1 MSGGSLFFDI
11 FGRDKGVGKV
21 FDDIHGKAEGLG
33 GTFGKVSAGAGRLVA
48 PLAALFAADKIKD
61 FGIASVAAFSEL
73 EDSSAAA
80 GVVFG
85 DSMTKVIEQSKTAGA
100 SLGLSSQQVINA
112 ANTFGTYGK
121 AAGLGGD
128 DLASFSTD
136 LTALAGDMASFKG
149 TSTEQAIEAV
159 GAALRGEAEPIRAYG
174 VMMDDA
180 SLKDEAMRQG
190 IIKTTKDALTPQQKI
205 LAAQGLIF
213 AQAKDAQGDFAR
225 TSQSTANVAK
235 TLAAENENLA
245 AKTGTLLAPAFT
257 AVRLKALDGVRGMSG
272 FLDKLIDV
280 QGVVADGG
288 NGFAI
293 ADALGFKG
301 DTAATIGGI
310 LDETRG
316 SYLAFFAGLREGGE
330 NTSAGVSGA
339 FEGAGIA
346 LHNTFTEM
354 KGSGLA
360 FFAAFKAGDG
370 DITSSGMAGTFER
383 LGFFGRQ
390 LWDAISPLIPTV
402 IQLYQQFSPLSML
415 FQVLGPLIPM
425 LAQQLGEIATVAGA
439 TLMPFLQ
446 SLTPLVAGVLTAIMS
461 MVPAL
466 IPVIQAVMDAFFQ
479 LVPAIMPLIG
489 MALPLITSLIPPV
502 LAALGALIPLI
513 VSIIQI
519 AIVPLVQMLGDIL
532 PPIINALIPIVTTVF
547 GMIASIITSVLQIV
561 TGVINTVMAI
571 IAGDWGAAWN
581 GILQILAGIGNL
593 VIGIVTGLGTML
605 WQVISGAMQV
615 IGAVWSAGWNFVGSV
630 LSGVFGGILRGAGD
644 MIGSLLGFFADLPG
658 KILGFW
664 NGVGSW
670 LYNVGRD
677 LINGLLNGA
686 GSLLRNVG
694 SFFADMLPEMIRG
707 PFKQALGIAS
717 PSKEFDGYGQ
727 NLGEGV
733 INGADK
739 MQSRLDA
746 RMSRLVSVPDL
757 PDVGLGQTGSARGT
771 SAGQSFVEKLD
782 ALLELL
788 RSQRPVAVHAA
799 EGQSEVLV
807 GRAIAEQLDWKG

>member
-1 MSGGSLFFDI
+1 MAGGSLFFDI

-21 FDDIHGKAEGLG
+21 FDDIGGKADGLQ
-33 GTFGKVSAGAGRLVA
+33 GTFGKVGAGAAKLVA
-48 PLAALFAADKIKD
+48 PLAAMFAVGQLKE
-61 FGIASVAAFSEL
+61 FGTASVAAFSEL

-85 DSMTKVIEQSKTAGA
+85 DSMSKVIEQSKTAG
-100 SLGLSSQQVINA
+100 STLGLSSQQVINA

-128 DLASFSTD
+128 ELAGFSTD

-213 AQAKDAQGDFAR
+213 AQTADAQGDFAR

-235 TLAAENENLA
+235 TLASEQENLA
-245 AKTGTLLAPAFT
+245 AKTGSLLAPAFT
-257 AVRLKALDGVRGMSG
+257 AVRLKALDGVRGISG
-272 FLDKLIDV
+272 FLDKVIEAKDV
-280 QGVVADGG
+280 AADGG
-288 NGFAI
+288 TNTAI
-293 ADALGFKG
+293 LSKLFGEGSSIVAPLAEGLGS
-301 DTAATIGGI
+301 A
-310 LDETRG
+310 R
-316 SYLAFFAGLREGGE
+316 AFFAGVREGGE
-330 NTSAGVSGA
+330 VTSGGMAGA
-339 FEGAGIA
+339 FEAGGIRI
-346 LHNTFTEM
+346 HNVM
-354 KGSGLA
+354 DSAKGSHHA
-360 FFAAFKAGDG
+360 FVAAFKAGDG
-370 DITSSGMAGTFER
+370 EVTSSGIAGAFER
-383 LGFFGRQ
+383 MGGFGRQ
-390 LWDAISPLIPTV
+390 LWDALSPLIPTV

-415 FQVLGPLIPM
+415 FQVLGPIIPQ
-425 LAQQLGEIATVAGA
+425 LAQALGEIATVAGA
-439 TLMPFLQ
+439 TLVPFLQ
-446 SLTPLVAGVLTAIMS
+446 SLTPLVSGVLTAIMS
-461 MVPAL
+461 MIPAL
-466 IPVIQAVMDAFFQ
+466 IPIIQAVMDAFLQ
-479 LVPAIMPLIG
+479 LLPAIMPLVG
-489 MALPLITSLIPPV
+489 SVLPMISALIPPV
-502 LAALGALIPLI
+502 LAALSSLIP
-513 VSIIQI
+513 VVVAIIQI
-519 AIVPLVQMLGDIL
+519 AIIPLVQMLADIL
-532 PPIINALIPIVTTVF
+532 PPVINALVPIVTTVF
-547 GMIASIITSVLQIV
+547 GLIASVITSVLQIV

-615 IGAVWSAGWNFVGSV
+615 LGSVWSAGWNFLGSV
-630 LSGVFGGILRGAGD
+630 LNGIFGGMLRGAGEL
-644 MIGSLLGFFADLPG
+644 IGGLMAFFGGLPGQIGGFFAG
-658 KILGFW
+658 AG
-664 NGVGSW
+664 NW
-670 LYNVGRD
+670 LYNAGRD
-677 LINGLLNGA
+677 LINGLLSGA
-686 GSLLRNVG
+686 GSLLRNIG

-707 PFKQALGIAS
+707 PFKAALGIAS
-717 PSKEFDGYGQ
+717 PSKEFAGYGE

-733 INGADK
+733 LVGVDRL
-739 MQSRLDA
+739 QSRIDN

-771 SAGQSFVEKLD
+771 SAGQSFLEKLD

-799 EGQSEVLV
+799 PGMSEEQAA
-807 GRAIAEQLDWKG
+807 RALAEQLLWKD

>member
-1 MSGGSLFFDI
+1 MSGGALFFDI

-21 FDDIHGKAEGLG
+21 FDDIHGKADGLS
-33 GTFGKVSAGAGRLVA
+33 GTFGKAGAGAAKLVA
-48 PLAALFAADKIKD
+48 PLAGLFAVGQLKE
-61 FGIASVAAFSEL
+61 FGTASVESFSML

-80 GVVFG
+80 SVVFG
-85 DSMTKVIEQSKTAGA
+85 DSMNKVIEQSKTAGTT
-100 SLGLSSQQVINA
+100 LGLSSQQVINA

-213 AQAKDAQGDFAR
+213 AQTGDAQGDFAR

-235 TLAAENENLA
+235 TLAAEQENLA
-245 AKTGTLLAPAFT
+245 AKTGSLLAPAFT
-257 AVRLKALDGVRGMSG
+257 AVKLKALDGVRGVSG
-272 FLDKLIDV
+272 FLDKVIEAKS
-280 QGVVADGG
+280 VASDGG
-288 NGFAI
+288 TNVQILSKLFGEGSGIVAPL
-293 ADALGFKG
+293 AEGLGS
-301 DTAATIGGI
+301 A
-310 LDETRG
+310 R
-316 SYLAFFAGLREGGE
+316 AFFAGLREGGE
-330 NTSAGVSGA
+330 VTSGGMAGA
-339 FEGAGIA
+339 FEGAGIRV
-346 LHNTFTEM
+346 HDTFSEL
-354 KGSGLA
+354 KGSGHA

-370 DITSSGMAGTFER
+370 DITSSGMAGTFEKM
-383 LGFFGRQ
+383 GFFGRQ

-415 FQVLGPLIPM
+415 FQVLGPLIPQ
-425 LAQQLGEIATVAGA
+425 LAQMLGEIATVAGA
-439 TLMPFLQ
+439 TLVPFLQ
-446 SLTPLVAGVLTAIMS
+446 SLTPLVAGVMGSIMS
-461 MVPAL
+461 LVPAL

-479 LVPAIMPLIG
+479 LVPAIMPLVGI
-489 MALPLITSLIPPV
+489 ALPLITSLIPPV
-502 LAALGALIPLI
+502 LGVLGSLIPVI

-532 PPIINALIPIVTTVF
+532 PPVISALVPIVTTVF
-547 GMIASIITSVLQIV
+547 GMVASIITSVLQIV

-571 IAGDWGAAWN
+571 ISGDWGAAWN

-593 VIGIVTGLGTML
+593 VIGVVTGLATLL

-615 IGAVWSAGWNFVGSV
+615 IGAVWSAGWNYVGNL
-630 LSGVFGGILRGAGD
+630 LSGIFGGILRGAGD
-644 MIGSLLGFFADLPG
+644 LIGGLMGFFGELPG
-658 KILGFW
+658 KIGSFFA
-664 NGVGSW
+664 GAGSW
-670 LYNVGRD
+670 LYNAGRD
-677 LINGLLNGA
+677 LINGLLSGA
-686 GSLLRNVG
+686 GSLLRNIG

-707 PFKQALGIAS
+707 PFKAALGIAS
-717 PSKEFDGYGQ
+717 PSKEFAGYGE
-727 NLGEGV
+727 NIGEGV
-733 INGADK
+733 LVGVDR
-739 MQSRLDA
+739 MQSRVNA
-746 RMSRLVSVPDL
+746 RMAGLVSMPDL
-757 PDVGLGQTGSARGT
+757 PAITDGQTGAGRGA
-771 SAGQSFVEKLD
+771 SAGQSFADKLD

-799 EGQSEVLV
+799 PGMSEEQTA
-807 GRAIAEQLDWKG
+807 RALAEQLLWKD

>member
-1 MSGGSLFFDI
+1 MAGGALFFDI

-21 FDDIHGKAEGLG
+21 FDDIDGKANGLS
-33 GTFGKVSAGAGRLVA
+33 GTFGKVGSGAAKLVA
-48 PLAALFAADKIKD
+48 PLAAMFAVGQLKE
-61 FGIASVAAFSEL
+61 FGTASVAAFSEL

-85 DSMTKVIEQSKTAGA
+85 DSMNKVIEQSKTAGA
-100 SLGLSSQQVINA
+100 TLGLSSQQVINA

-128 DLASFSTD
+128 QLAGFSTD

-213 AQAKDAQGDFAR
+213 AQTGDAQGDFAR

-235 TLAAENENLA
+235 TLAAEQENLA
-245 AKTGTLLAPAFT
+245 AKTGSLLAPAFT
-257 AVRLKALDGVRGMSG
+257 AVKLKALDGVRGVSG
-272 FLDKLIDV
+272 FLDKVIEAKSVASEGGTNV
-280 QGVVADGG
+280 QILSKLFGEGSGIVKPLAEG
-288 NGFAI
+288 
-293 ADALGFKG
+293 LGS
-301 DTAATIGGI
+301 A
-310 LDETRG
+310 R
-316 SYLAFFAGLREGGE
+316 AFFAGVREGGE
-330 NTSAGVSGA
+330 VTSSGMAGA
-339 FEGAGIA
+339 FESTGIRV
-346 LHNTFTEM
+346 HDTFSEL
-354 KGSGLA
+354 KGSGSA

-390 LWDAISPLIPTV
+390 LWDAISPLVPTV
-402 IQLYQQFSPLSML
+402 LGLYQQFSPLSML
-415 FQVLGPLIPM
+415 FQVLGPLIPQ
-425 LAQQLGEIATVAGA
+425 LAQALGGIATQAGA
-439 TLMPFLQ
+439 TLVPFLQ
-446 SLTPLVAGVLTAIMS
+446 SLTPLVGGVLTAIMS

-466 IPVIQAVMDAFFQ
+466 IPVVQAVMDAFLQ
-479 LVPAIMPLIG
+479 LVPAIMPLLGI
-489 MALPLITSLIPPV
+489 ALPLITSLIPPV
-502 LAALGALIPLI
+502 LAVLGSLIPVI

-532 PPIINALIPIVTTVF
+532 PPVINALIPIVTTVF
-547 GMIASIITSVLQIV
+547 GLIASIITSVLQIV

-593 VIGIVTGLGTML
+593 VIGLLTGLASLL
-605 WQVISGAMQV
+605 WGIISGLMQT
-615 IGAVWSAGWNFVGSV
+615 IGAVWSAGWAFVGNLV
-630 LSGVFGGILRGAGD
+630 GGVFGGILRGAGD
-644 MIGSLLGFFADLPG
+644 MIGGLMGFFGELPG
-658 KILGFW
+658 KIGGFFAGAG
-664 NGVGSW
+664 NW
-670 LYNVGRD
+670 LFDAGKD
-677 LINGLLNGA
+677 LINGLLSGA
-686 GSLLRNVG
+686 GSLLRNIG
-694 SFFADMLPEMIRG
+694 SFFADLLPEMIRG
-707 PFKQALGIAS
+707 PFKAALGIAS
-717 PSKEFDGYGQ
+717 PSKEFAGYGE

-733 INGADK
+733 LLGADRI
-739 MQSRLDA
+739 QSRVDA
-746 RMSRLVSVPDL
+746 RMARLVSVPDV
-757 PDVGLGQTGSARGT
+757 PAIGFEQTGSARGT
-771 SAGQSFVEKLD
+771 SAGQSFLEKLD

-799 EGQSEVLV
+799 PGMSEQAV
-807 GRAIAEQLDWKG
+807 GRATAEQILWRG